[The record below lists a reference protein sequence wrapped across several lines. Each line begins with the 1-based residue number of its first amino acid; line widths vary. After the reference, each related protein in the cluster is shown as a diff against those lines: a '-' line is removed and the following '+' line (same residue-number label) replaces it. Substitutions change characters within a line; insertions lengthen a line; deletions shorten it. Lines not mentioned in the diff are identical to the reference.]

1 MQEEAASADL
11 IAGAYT
17 EELQTSDVAVWIDP
31 IDGSKAFT
39 DGNLDH
45 VTNMIGIT
53 VAGRPRVGIVHK
65 PFARQCRN
73 SSRTYVGS
81 TESGLFYF
89 DHSKSDRTTSKPTYV
104 SPFKSTNL
112 NEVTVSGP
120 SMSFG
125 TDAEQENIMEQ
136 VFKDI
141 MPAQRNK
148 T

>member
-11 IAGAYT
+11 VAGAYT

-89 DHSKSDRTTSKPTYV
+89 DHSKSDRTTSEPTYV

-141 MPAQRNK
+141 MPAQVNK